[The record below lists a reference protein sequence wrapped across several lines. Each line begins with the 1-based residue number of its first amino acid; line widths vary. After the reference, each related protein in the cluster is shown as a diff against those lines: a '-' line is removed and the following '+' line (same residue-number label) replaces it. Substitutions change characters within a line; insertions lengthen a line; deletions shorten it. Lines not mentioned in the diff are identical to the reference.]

1 MAMGAS
7 DYIIKPMTWD
17 DYLAAILGAVE
28 RWMPRE
34 RRECGVLL

>member
-17 DYLAAILGAVE
+17 DYVDAIRGAVE
-28 RWMPRE
+28 RWIPPRAA
-34 RRECGVLL
+34 